1 MDSMLGAGGVT
12 SSTGFGERR
21 LDERNAGD
29 EGDTTQQ
36 QQQPLAAANVLLLI
50 PSCSAGVLPHPP
62 RQQQQQQP
70 DLNSRQQRNSLG
82 KNG

>member
-12 SSTGFGERR
+12 SSTGVGERR
-21 LDERNAGD
+21 LDERTAGD
-29 EGDTTQQ
+29 EGQ